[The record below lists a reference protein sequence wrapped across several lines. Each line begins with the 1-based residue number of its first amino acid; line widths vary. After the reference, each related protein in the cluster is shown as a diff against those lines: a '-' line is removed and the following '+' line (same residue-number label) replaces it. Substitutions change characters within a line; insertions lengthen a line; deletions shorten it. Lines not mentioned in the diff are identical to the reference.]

1 LARRYDGRNADLKP
15 ELNRH
20 MSSDATNP
28 LIGLSP
34 RILRDVPRELGFR
47 GKTLQYLEQSMA
59 HWAMRLGAIVVMVPT
74 IESAGSLKTWD
85 IETGDY
91 VAALDGL
98 ILQGGA
104 DIDPT
109 VYGEMGSDHVGPTD
123 VVRDRFELEMLRAF
137 AAADKPVLGVCRGMQ
152 LINVACGGSLHHD
165 LPTAGI
171 NAQMHRVTDLYD
183 EHTHKLNLVPGSWL
197 RTIYN
202 DTASGCVNSIHHQA
216 VKRLGENLLVEATAP
231 DGVVECIRHRDL
243 SFMVGVQWHPEF
255 HDERFPSL
263 LPMEPLLQAF
273 LNAAAAR
280 HKKGG

>member
-1 LARRYDGRNADLKP
+1 MG
-15 ELNRH
+15 
-20 MSSDATNP
+20 SDSTNS

-74 IESAGSLKTWD
+74 IERTGSISSWE
-85 IETGDY
+85 IETNDY

-109 VYGEMGSDHVGPTD
+109 VYGETRSKHFGPTD
-123 VVRDRFELEMLRAF
+123 VVRDRFELELLRAF

-152 LINVACGGSLHHD
+152 LINVAYGGSLHHD

-171 NAQMHRVTDLYD
+171 NAQAHRITDLYD
-183 EHTHKLNLVPGSWL
+183 EHTHELNLVPSSWL

-202 DTASGCVNSIHHQA
+202 DAATGYVNSIHHQA
-216 VKRLGENLLVEATAP
+216 AKRLGENLVVEATAP
-231 DGVVECIRHRDL
+231 DGVIECIRHRDL

-263 LPMEPLLQAF
+263 LPMEPLLRAF
-273 LNAAAAR
+273 LDAAAAR
-280 HKKGG
+280 RRKGR